1 MDNCDVVRDLLP
13 LYVDGACS
21 EASRALVDEHIAAC
35 PSCAKMLSQ
44 LRDNACEDSLRREA
58 GAVLAPRRWRNRA
71 FAASC
76 ALAGFVCV
84 PACVLAALEPELA
97 AGGVSGL
104 FWLYLLPPSLLVM
117 MSATML
123 PLRCRRYTGRWTLLG
138 YTASLLLLL
147 MACALYSGRMLFRA
161 AAVGLYVLSAC
172 FIVPWAVRELPLP
185 GPFGRSK
192 ALALGTWAG
201 VFAFLLLTAWCILAR
216 PPHYVRSALGAA
228 GLLLAL
234 IAAETA
240 LARKLPV
247 NKLVR
252 AGIGAAL
259 AAFVPVWL
267 LRPFVVLTGA
277 ERNVR
282 EAAIAVCAAVWVVGA
297 VLGAALVALGAWK
310 AWRRDTQKR

>member
-1 MDNCDVVRDLLP
+1 MR
-13 LYVDGACS
+13 
-21 EASRALVDEHIAAC
+21 SRICHPA
-35 PSCAKMLSQ
+35 
-44 LRDNACEDSLRREA
+44 RRKK
-58 GAVLAPRRWRNRA
+58 
-71 FAASC
+71 
-76 ALAGFVCV
+76 
-84 PACVLAALEPELA
+84 
-97 AGGVSGL
+97 
-104 FWLYLLPPSLLVM
+104 
-117 MSATML
+117 
-123 PLRCRRYTGRWTLLG
+123 
-138 YTASLLLLL
+138 
-147 MACALYSGRMLFRA
+147 
-161 AAVGLYVLSAC
+161 
-172 FIVPWAVRELPLP
+172 LPLP